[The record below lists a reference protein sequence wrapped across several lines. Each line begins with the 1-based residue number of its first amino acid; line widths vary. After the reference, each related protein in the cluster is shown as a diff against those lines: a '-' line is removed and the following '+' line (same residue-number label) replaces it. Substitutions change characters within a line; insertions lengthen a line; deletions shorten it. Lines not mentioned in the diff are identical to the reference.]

1 MIEST
6 PPKLTKEERL
16 AALEAAKVA
25 RVKRAEVKKK
35 LASGE
40 MSVEEAISMKD
51 DEIVGRLKVVDMI
64 EAVRGF
70 GSAKSE
76 KLMKEIGIA
85 KNRRLKGLGWK
96 QAKELI
102 DRFRDGTE
110 LSITTSADCAL
121 SAYHRPKSA
130 VSVNEVRFDLSVPA
144 LIISASLTERI
155 CFSPGI

>member
-40 MSVEEAISMKD
+40 MSVEEAIS
-51 DEIVGRLKVVDMI
+51 
-64 EAVRGF
+64 
-70 GSAKSE
+70 
-76 KLMKEIGIA
+76 IA

-102 DRFRDGTE
+102 DR
-110 LSITTSADCAL
+110 L
-121 SAYHRPKSA
+121 P
-130 VSVNEVRFDLSVPA
+130 
-144 LIISASLTERI
+144 
-155 CFSPGI
+155 